1 MMKTATFKKTALV
14 CMAALLST
22 VALPACAADHDD
34 IAPSALKSGNTLM
47 SLYKHLHANPE
58 LSMMEVETAK
68 HLAGKLKAMGFD
80 VTEHFGE
87 TGVVAVY
94 KNGPDN
100 GSGKTVLIRA
110 DMDALPLK
118 ELTGLPFASEVVT
131 TDQHGNEMPAM
142 HACAHD
148 IHMTVAI
155 GTAAEM
161 LARKAEWSG
170 TLIVILQP
178 GEEVSQG
185 AIAMLKD
192 GLFTK
197 FPRPDYNL
205 ALHVNS
211 SLAAGKV
218 GIVPGYALA
227 NVDSVDVTVRGIG
240 GHGAYPQTTK
250 DPIVLAAQLVM
261 AFQTIV
267 SREIAAQEPAVITV
281 GSIHG
286 GTKHNIIGEEVKLQL
301 TLRSYT
307 QEVREHT
314 IAAIRR
320 MTEGMG
326 KAAGLPDDLL
336 PIVEVKNE
344 YTPAAYNNPE
354 LAERAGVI
362 MAELL
367 GEDNMA
373 ILKPVMGGE
382 DFGRYGQVEPKIP
395 SLIYWLGAANVG
407 DLAKAK
413 KAGKPM
419 PSLHSPTFKPD
430 AGVAIPVGVKTMS
443 TTAIALF
450 NGE

>member
-1 MMKTATFKKTALV
+1 MRNLKLIRGGILATAAVL
-14 CMAALLST
+14 MSAG
-22 VALPACAADHDD
+22 ALPSHAKEVR
-34 IAPSALKSGNTLM
+34 SYETNLM
-47 SLYKHLHANPE
+47 KVYKHLHANPE

-68 HLAGKLKAMGFD
+68 YLAGQLEAMGFD
-80 VTEHFGE
+80 VTEEFGK

-94 KNGPDN
+94 ENGP
-100 GSGKTVLIRA
+100 GKTVMVRA
-110 DMDALPLK
+110 DMDALPVK
-118 ELTGLPFASEVVT
+118 EDTGLAFASQVIT
-131 TDQHGNEMPAM
+131 TDQHGKDWPAM
-142 HACAHD
+142 HACGHD
-148 IHMTVAI
+148 IHMTVAM
-155 GTAAEM
+155 GTAQEM
-161 LARKAEWSG
+161 LANKDLWSG

-185 AIAMLKD
+185 AIAMLEE

-205 ALHVNS
+205 ALHANS

-218 GIVPGYALA
+218 GVVPGYALA

-240 GHGAYPQTTK
+240 GHGAYPNTTK
-250 DPIVLAAQLVM
+250 DPIVLAAQLVL

-267 SREIAAQEPAVITV
+267 SREIAPQEPAVVTV

-307 QEVREHT
+307 QEVREQT

-320 MTEGMG
+320 ISKGMAQ
-326 KAAGLPDDLL
+326 AAGLPEDKL

-354 LAERAGVI
+354 LANRAMDIMGDVI
-362 MAELL
+362 GSENVQTLQ
-367 GEDNMA
+367 
-373 ILKPVMGGE
+373 PVMGGE

-395 SLIYWLGAANVG
+395 SLIYWLGAAN
-407 DLAKAK
+407 AKEL
-413 KAGKPM
+413 KAAERAGTTM

-430 AGVAIPVGVKTMS
+430 AKAAVPVGVRTM
-443 TTAIALF
+443 TGTAIALF
-450 NGE
+450 NQE